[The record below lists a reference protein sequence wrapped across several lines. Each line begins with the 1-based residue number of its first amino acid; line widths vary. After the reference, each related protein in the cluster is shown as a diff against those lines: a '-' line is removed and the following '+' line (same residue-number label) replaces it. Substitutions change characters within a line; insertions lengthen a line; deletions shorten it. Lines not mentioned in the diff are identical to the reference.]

1 MKIGSAFGGG
11 MGEVCGAVTGSLM
24 IIGLKYGSADAE
36 GSKAKTYEL
45 AEKFTKEFKVGHNTI
60 ICRELL
66 GFEIGLK
73 KDLDPDERMI
83 ISERCP
89 VYVKAAADILEEII

>member
-1 MKIGSAFGGG
+1 

-24 IIGLKYGSADAE
+24 IIGLKCGSSDAD

-45 AEKFTKEFKVGHNTI
+45 AEKFAKEFKARHNTI

-73 KDLDPDERMI
+73 KDLDPDARMI

-89 VYVKAAADILEEII
+89 GYVKTAADILEGII